1 MLRFVL
7 FVILFIIVTRLF
19 WRLIGGVIE
28 GVRGGATARSVSA
41 VKLVRDPVCGT
52 FVAPTTAISANA
64 GGSTHYFCSEECRR
78 SFEGEGSRGKGE
90 GSGKGEAGRD
100 DDRV

>member
-7 FVILFIIVTRLF
+7 LVILFIIVTRLF
-19 WRLIGGVIE
+19 WRLIDGVIE

-78 SFEGEGSRGKGE
+78 TFRAKEEGERGKWEGQREGGSRT
-90 GSGKGEAGRD
+90 
-100 DDRV
+100 

>member
-19 WRLIGGVIE
+19 WRLIDGVIE
-28 GVRGGATARSVSA
+28 GVRGGVAARPVSA

-52 FVAPTTAISANA
+52 FVAPKTALSANA
-64 GGSTHYFCSEECRR
+64 GGSMHYFCSEECRR
-78 SFEGEGSRGKGE
+78 KFSATSEQ
-90 GSGKGEAGRD
+90 
-100 DDRV
+100 